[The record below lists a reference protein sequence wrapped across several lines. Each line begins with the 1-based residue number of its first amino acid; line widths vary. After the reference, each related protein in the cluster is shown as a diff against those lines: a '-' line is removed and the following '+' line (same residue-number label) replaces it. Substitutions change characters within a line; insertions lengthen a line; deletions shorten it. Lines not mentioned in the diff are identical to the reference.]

1 MSKNK
6 NFNKV
11 QKHLIKQCMIDAAI
25 IGLGKD
31 ETITYVKSRLNL
43 DFSEGSYKKYRS
55 EVLNGNDDEKSN
67 VQWITY
73 FARQGFV
80 EFYRKRIVEMEMI
93 QKETFNQWFIEIN
106 NKPDSQKDK
115 NLILKLIAE
124 LRANNQQLTSL
135 GMVTPIIAT
144 IKNLIDDKKDKDK
157 IDDASTKF
165 INHHP
170 NHHYPIQNLDDIEE
184 DTNTTTEG
192 SKDMFSDSSSSSLDR
207 STNTEY
213 DPNRKF

>member
-6 NFNKV
+6 NYTKE
-11 QKHLIKQCMIDAAI
+11 QKCLIKQCMIDADI
-25 IGLGKD
+25 IGLGKQ
-31 ETITYVKSRLNL
+31 ETIKYVQSRLSL

-55 EVLNGNDDEKSN
+55 EILNGDESN

-73 FARQGFV
+73 YARQGFV

-93 QKETFNQWFIEIN
+93 QKETFNQWYIET

-115 NLILKLIAE
+115 NLILKLVAE

-144 IKNLIDDKKDKDK
+144 IKNIIDNNNKDE
-157 IDDASTKF
+157 IDNTSKF
-165 INHHP
+165 
-170 NHHYPIQNLDDIEE
+170 NLQ
-184 DTNTTTEG
+184 G
-192 SKDMFSDSSSSSLDR
+192 L
-207 STNTEY
+207 
-213 DPNRKF
+213 